1 AMGLSIFLVYV
12 IMASQFES
20 LIQPFII
27 MFAVPLAFVGS
38 VLGLIVTHTSLSIVV
53 FLGLIMLVGI
63 VVNNAIVLVDYT
75 NLLRARGIAPR
86 EAILTACSVRLRPI
100 LMTTATTVLGLLPMA
115 IGLGDG
121 AEIRT
126 PMAIAVIFGLISS
139 TILTLIVVPT
149 IYHLL
154 DRKVKMT
161 SLTS

>member
-1 AMGLSIFLVYV
+1 MEEFQKVEVQEPKEKKEETKQALDKYKNKS
-12 IMASQFES
+12 
-20 LIQPFII
+20 
-27 MFAVPLAFVGS
+27 AVNDTFYITYAF
-38 VLGLIVTHTSLSIVV
+38 
-53 FLGLIMLVGI
+53 
-63 VVNNAIVLVDYT
+63 
-75 NLLRARGIAPR
+75 
-86 EAILTACSVRLRPI
+86 